1 MAQFRVRS
9 SIKVK
14 IVLWVGICMLF
25 TCGLIVAYAAV
36 TQRRIALETAEKAV
50 LADGEAMANFIKAK
64 LEVPLDAARTLA
76 QAFSSVGM
84 RENGSKNGPTG
95 DTGLTREQ
103 VNGILRSITE
113 KNPEFIGTYTLWE
126 PDAFD
131 SKDEQF
137 KSRFPYDAT
146 DRFIAYWNRGSSG
159 EIRIETPEGYEVQ
172 GVGDYYQLP
181 KKRQRECIIEPYLY
195 PVQGKE
201 VLMTSLVAPIIT
213 KGLFRGIVGVDVGVK
228 ALQSHVEKS
237 NPYPEKATVNLIS
250 YGGIIAATSGEN
262 QDIGVH
268 MRKLHKD
275 WEEDLGYIQAGKTTI
290 ELDEGRIAAF
300 IPVQFG
306 RTQTPWSIN
315 INLPIRVL
323 TEKATRLMWRM
334 IIIGVVLTALAL
346 FLLWVVAARIGRP
359 IGALTEAAEKISAG
373 DLDATA
379 RVDAKDETGMLADSF
394 NRMVQNL
401 REMTREVEHRAE
413 ADRTTKQY
421 LESTVKAYVTFVEAV
436 GRGDLTTEVTPPDKE
451 DELNALGNHLNQMTR
466 NLKEMAIQVSQGVQ
480 NMTSAT
486 AEILA
491 ATQEQAAT
499 ASEQA
504 ASVNQTSSTVDQARQ
519 TARQSSERSRQVAEM
534 AKESMSEAA
543 LGLRAV
549 GETSA
554 GVNSIKEQVAS
565 IAENI
570 LALSEQTQQIG
581 EIIETVNDIA
591 DQSNLLALNATIEAA
606 RAGEAGKGFAV
617 VAGEVSSLADQSR
630 AATAKVREILGEIQ
644 KSTNTAVMVT
654 EEGTKRADAG
664 AKQAEKAGAA
674 IHAINENV
682 KKVTQ
687 TISQIAVSNQEQLAG
702 MDQISNA
709 MESINQATGQ
719 TEEGTRQVEES
730 ARNLNALAEQLKGI
744 VSRYRLN

>member
-1 MAQFRVRS
+1 MAQLRGR

-14 IVLWVGICMLF
+14 IVLWVGICMLL

-36 TQRRIALETAEKAV
+36 TQRKIALETAEKGI
-50 LADGEAMANFIKAK
+50 LADGQSIANFMKAK
-64 LEVPLDAARTLA
+64 LEVPLDVARTLA
-76 QAFSSVGM
+76 QAFGSVGAN
-84 RENGSKNGPTG
+84 EKEGGKS
-95 DTGLTREQ
+95 LTREQ
-103 VNGILRSITE
+103 VNGMLKRVTE
-113 KNPEFIGTYTLWE
+113 NNPDFVGTYTLWE

-131 SKDEQF
+131 GLDAQF
-137 KSRFPYDAT
+137 KDKFPSDKT
-146 DRFIAYWNRGSSG
+146 GRFIPYWSRGASG
-159 EIRIETPEGYEVQ
+159 EIKVEPLKDYQVAGK
-172 GVGDYYQLP
+172 GDYYQVP
-181 KKRQRECIIEPYLY
+181 KKRQRECIIDPYSY
-195 PVQGKE
+195 EVQGKK
-201 VLMTSLVAPIIT
+201 VLMTSLVVPIMVN
-213 KGLFRGIVGVDVGVK
+213 GVFRGIAGADIGIK
-228 ALQSHVEKS
+228 DLNEYLRKH
-237 NPYPEKATVNLIS
+237 NPYPGEATVSLIT
-250 YGGIIAATSGEN
+250 YDGLIAASDGY
-262 QDIGVH
+262 DKDVGGH
-268 MRKLHKD
+268 MRKIHGD
-275 WEEDLGYIQAGKTTI
+275 WQEELVTVQSGKTI
-290 ELDEGRIAAF
+290 FELDEGRMTAF
-300 IPVQFG
+300 VPVFFG
-306 RTQTPWSIN
+306 FTKTPWSLN
-315 INLPIRVL
+315 INLPVDLITR
-323 TEKATRLMWRM
+323 EASRLMWRM
-334 IIIGVVLTALAL
+334 IIIGAVLTALAL
-346 FLLWVVAARIGRP
+346 LLLWFAAARIGRP
-359 IGALTEAAEKISAG
+359 IGVLTEAAEKISAG
-373 DLDATA
+373 DLDVTA
-379 RVDAKDETGMLADSF
+379 RVNAKDETGMLADSF

-401 REMTREVEHRAE
+401 RDMTREVEHRAE
-413 ADRTTKQY
+413 VDRDTKQY
-421 LESTVKAYVTFVEAV
+421 LESTVKDYVKFVEAV

-466 NLKEMAIQVSQGVQ
+466 NLKEMAVQVSQGVQ

-486 AEILA
+486 SEILA

-504 ASVNQTSSTVDQARQ
+504 ASVSQTSSTVDQARQ

-630 AATAKVREILGEIQ
+630 AATAKVRDILGEIQ

-664 AKQAEKAGAA
+664 VKQAEKAGAA

-709 MESINQATGQ
+709 MENINQATGQ

-730 ARNLNALAEQLKGI
+730 ARSLNALAEQLKQI
-744 VSRYRLN
+744 VERYRLN